1 MTFKILFMKKFTIL
15 MILLFSFLISGMA
28 VGCSGGS
35 DDDPVTNPTP
45 TNIIPS
51 NLTLT
56 VEVVGTDGAN
66 PNGDGSGVVKVTAT
80 AIDAVNYR
88 IRFNTGNE
96 VDSSSGFAEF
106 TYDEYGTNTYN
117 IFVVAF
123 SSTGDYISTS
133 QDVTV
138 FVTPITF
145 STLIFSDEFDTDG
158 SPDASKWVY
167 DIGNGDGGWGNNEVQ
182 YYTNRTDNVTIEDG
196 MLKIIAKKEN
206 YSGYEYTS
214 TRMKTQGKFGFTYGR
229 VEIKAKLPSGGGTW
243 PALWMLGTNI
253 TTVGWPACG
262 EIDIMEHVGNNQGTV
277 QSAMHTPSSYGG
289 TINHGSQYLADVS
302 TAFHVYSVEWTSEE
316 MVFAVDDVVHYTYN
330 PSNKNSDTWPYDADQ
345 FIIFNIAMGGSFGG
359 NIDPAFTES
368 TMEIDYIR
376 VYQ

>member
-1 MTFKILFMKKFTIL
+1 MKKFIIL
-15 MILLFSFLISGMA
+15 IILLFSFLISGMA

-35 DDDPVTNPTP
+35 DDDDPITDPTP

-56 VEVVGTDGAN
+56 VEVVGADGAN

-80 AIDAVNYR
+80 ANDAVNYR

-96 VDSSSGFAEF
+96 VDSSSGIAEF

-145 STLIFSDEFDTDG
+145 STLIFYDEFDTDG

-167 DIGNGDGGWGNNEVQ
+167 DIGNGDWGWGNNEVQ

-253 TTVGWPACG
+253 TTIGWPACG
-262 EIDIMEHVGNNQGTV
+262 EVDIMEHVGNNQGTV
-277 QSAMHTPSSYGG
+277 QSAMHTPSSFGG
-289 TINHGSQYLADVS
+289 TINHGSQYLPDVS
-302 TAFHVYSVEWTSEE
+302 TAFHVYSVEWNNEE
-316 MVFAVDDVVHYTYN
+316 MIFAVDDVEHYRYN
-330 PSNKNSDTWPYDADQ
+330 PAIKNSETWPFDSDQ
-345 FIIFNIAMGGSFGG
+345 FIILNVAMGGTFGG
-359 NIDPAFTES
+359 TIDTGFNQS